1 MVAIKYLQAN
11 RALELIKEILFF
23 SDIIFFNLLK
33 MFRWWG
39 FLVIIALALHF
50 RFFCWWDFVV
60 IFIFH
65 FSQFEETER
74 QTEREREIQKAK
86 EDTSTR
92 RCLLY
97 QASYSVCVMRIL
109 VGFFSFLIK
118 IKDKKKRKGKRKFN
132 PCRSVMGH
140 LFEQRLR
147 LQLRAQL
154 KRGCWWTDLG
164 LVNSRFT
171 PS

>member
-11 RALELIKEILFF
+11 RALELVKEILFF

-39 FLVIIALALHF
+39 FLVIVALALHF

-60 IFIFH
+60 IFVFH

-74 QTEREREIQKAK
+74 QTEREGYRKQKK
-86 EDTSTR
+86 TR
-92 RCLLY
+92 VRGGVFLY

-118 IKDKKKRKGKRKFN
+118 IKDKKQRKGKGKLN

-140 LFEQRLR
+140 QFEQRLR
-147 LQLRAQL
+147 LQLRA
-154 KRGCWWTDLG
+154 
-164 LVNSRFT
+164 
-171 PS
+171 